1 MASDDVLAM
10 ALERVVLSLGLRI
23 PQDLSIAAFNDSL
36 FSRLACPQL
45 TSVNINAQQ
54 LGIEAAS
61 QIINHIENPDL
72 LAAKIIVP
80 HRIIRRAS
88 CCPPPPEET

>member
-1 MASDDVLAM
+1 M
-10 ALERVVLSLGLRI
+10 
-23 PQDLSIAAFNDSL
+23 L
-36 FSRLACPQL
+36 FRSRLACPQL